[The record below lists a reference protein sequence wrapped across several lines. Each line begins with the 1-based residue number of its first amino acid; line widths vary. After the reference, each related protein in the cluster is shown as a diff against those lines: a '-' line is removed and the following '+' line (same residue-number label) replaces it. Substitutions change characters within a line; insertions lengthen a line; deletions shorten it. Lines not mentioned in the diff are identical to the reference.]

1 MVNFRKKEIDGQ
13 NLLEALSPK
22 AHVSKYF
29 DMENV
34 ENLSDV
40 SIESLDLTGLEEGF
54 VDLDGG
60 WFSVTSFGK
69 HSDNVHC
76 VREAFDTLQSLLS
89 GKSRTLRHIA
99 KVVMYIDNMENY
111 AEMNSQYVT
120 YFGLNPPV
128 RVCVAPE
135 VLCEGC
141 RLVLVCVGQEE
152 LQDRRVLHV
161 QSVSHWAPA
170 NIGPYSQGVRTGS
183 SLLTAGSIGLLPGSM
198 TLLRTEAG
206 QAGLALR
213 HVKRVASVMA
223 GRGLEA
229 ATSVTCYV
237 TSKEAG
243 RQAQK
248 VWMEEEERNQEVEV
262 KMVKVSALPRYAA
275 VEWEL
280 EFTVDHL

>member
-13 NLLEALSPK
+13 NLLEVLSPK

-54 VDLDGG
+54 VDLEGG

-152 LQDRRVLHV
+152 LQDREYGEDYHQEIINRLQH
-161 QSVSHWAPA
+161 
-170 NIGPYSQGVRTGS
+170 
-183 SLLTAGSIGLLPGSM
+183 LLPQPGGHQADHQHDQA
-198 TLLRTEAG
+198 EAG
-206 QAGLALR
+206 QGHLGEDW
-213 HVKRVASVMA
+213 KQ
-223 GRGLEA
+223 A
-229 ATSVTCYV
+229 AQGCHS
-237 TSKEAG
+237 G
-243 RQAQK
+243 
-248 VWMEEEERNQEVEV
+248 
-262 KMVKVSALPRYAA
+262 
-275 VEWEL
+275 
-280 EFTVDHL
+280 